1 MRHWGPDILLDRRRL
16 ITCAAAL
23 IVARPAW
30 ASLVLTPPQTAG
42 PFYPRV
48 KPQDSDSDLTRIAGH
63 DSVSTGT
70 VIEVTGRILS
80 VKGHALNGAV
90 VEIWQADALGRYADP
105 RDGGAV
111 AKRDRAFQGYGAV
124 KVGADGQYRFRTIK
138 PAAYGSAAFR
148 RTPHIH
154 FRVVT
159 GSGQELVTQMYF
171 PGEQLNAQDFILGRL
186 GDDAAR
192 AAATARLVP
201 GNNPQRFAYDVVLA

>member
-1 MRHWGPDILLDRRRL
+1 MRHWGSDILLDRRRL
-16 ITCAAAL
+16 IACAAAL
-23 IVARPAW
+23 IVARPAL
-30 ASLVLTPPQTAG
+30 ANLVPTPPQTAG

-48 KPQDSDSDLTRIAGH
+48 KPHDSDSDLTRIAGQN
-63 DSVSTGT
+63 SVATGS

-80 VKGHALNGAV
+80 VKGHALTGAV
-90 VEIWQADALGRYADP
+90 VEIWQADALGRYADL
-105 RDGGAV
+105 RDGGER

-138 PAAYGSAAFR
+138 PAAYGSTAFR

-171 PGEQLNAQDFILGRL
+171 PGEPLNSQDFILGRL
-186 GDDAAR
+186 ADDTAR
-192 AAATARLVP
+192 AAATARMIP
-201 GNNPQRFAYDVVLA
+201 GSNPERYAYDLVLA